1 MTQTAAH
8 TEQWI
13 DLLARIASKEGPAVV
28 WKNVEAAL
36 SGEGDLDVMAPRSAW
51 QEIERSF
58 RSWATDHDLG
68 AVAVCT
74 HIPGTMYLIAVDPTE
89 RAFLQLDVKD
99 RATFRG
105 ATVFEPEALEDVS
118 ETDGRGFRRLRPG
131 AEGLFKLVINGIS
144 SGGRPDDKNLAKE
157 RVAEL
162 LGADEEGY
170 RRAAG
175 LLGPVGKAAAKGA
188 QATAAGGWNRR
199 AMASVESYYLAKA
212 GTEPRIAF
220 SRLVARR
227 AKKTCPV
234 IIQSLRARRRVPEDV
249 DGWVDLVAET
259 HAVYRNDEG
268 TPAVRS
274 GPGAVLSVVGPDG
287 SGKTTLIDGLL
298 QGALAG
304 RPIMRIRKVG
314 TLPRRTM
321 AGITVT
327 EPHKNPPYPF
337 GLSFLKTAYVFCDYF
352 LGWWLRIRPFVR
364 AGGWVIVE
372 RGWWD
377 IAVDPKR
384 YRMSTPSRLLWNLG
398 RLQPVPDLLLILEAP
413 AEVVHARKQELPME
427 ELDRQMRAWR
437 KHLPSKQ
444 KRVFIDAVQP
454 AVEVVRAGEAEV
466 ERLRN
471 ELEGRTESESPAAPR
486 FVLPSAP
493 PSAAR
498 AGLRIYHPMTPRG
511 LAGWSGARALAA
523 VGLVRLLPVERLA
536 SGSVGSS
543 VPDEV
548 GRALSPHLREGMRLA
563 VATTN
568 HEGRYVALGLDAAGG
583 CEWVAKIASGA
594 GGERALQTEA
604 LAVRELAGLAPAPLS
619 PPRLLHE
626 APGLLLLAGV
636 AWKPRLRPWYLPP
649 EVAAAVGG
657 LFAAGVEHGDFAP
670 WNLYRTHS
678 GWALLDWE
686 EARRDP
692 TPYLDPLHFL
702 VQGHAL
708 LGRPRRRELMN
719 GLGGRGFIGRALA
732 AYADRAGLS
741 GARALDHLPAYL
753 KQSMDLLDEEAA
765 DGRRGIEARRA
776 LLAELGA

>member
-1 MTQTAAH
+1 VTETAAH
-8 TEQWI
+8 TKQWI
-13 DLLARIASKEGPAVV
+13 DLLARIASRYGPAVV

-74 HIPGTMYLIAVDPTE
+74 HIPGTMYLIAVDPLE

-105 ATVFEPEALEDVS
+105 ATVFEPAALEEVS
-118 ETDGRGFRRLRPG
+118 ETDGRGFRRLRLG

-162 LGADEEGY
+162 LGADREGY

-175 LLGPVGKAAAKGA
+175 LLGPVGKAAIKGA
-188 QATAAGGWNRR
+188 RATAAGGWDRR

-212 GTEPRIAF
+212 GIKPRIAF
-220 SRLVARR
+220 SRLMARR
-227 AKKTCPV
+227 AKRTCPV
-234 IIQSLRARRRVPEDV
+234 IIQSLQAHRRLPEDV
-249 DGWVDLVAET
+249 DGWLDLVAET

-337 GLSFLKTAYVFCDYF
+337 GLSFLKTAYVFSDYF

-437 KHLPSKQ
+437 EHLPSKQ
-444 KRVFIDAVQP
+444 KRVFIDAVQS
-454 AVEVVRAGEAEV
+454 ADEVVRAGEAEV
-466 ERLRN
+466 ERLRK
-471 ELEGRTESESPAAPR
+471 ELEGRTESQSPAAPR
-486 FVLPSAP
+486 FVLPSSP

-511 LAGWSGARALAA
+511 LAGWNGARCLAA
-523 VGLVRLLPVERLA
+523 VGLARFLPGGR
-536 SGSVGSS
+536 S
-543 VPDEV
+543 VPEEV
-548 GRALSPHLREGMRLA
+548 SRALSPHLREGMRLA

-568 HEGRYVALGLDAAGG
+568 HEGRYVALGLNAEGG
-583 CEWVAKIASGA
+583 CEWVAKIASGTA
-594 GGERALQTEA
+594 GALALQTEA

-636 AWKPRLRPWYLPP
+636 AWKPRLRPWYLPQ

-692 TPYLDPLHFL
+692 TPFLDPLHFL

-708 LGRPRRRELMN
+708 LGRPMRVELLN

-732 AYADRAGLS
+732 AYADAAGLS

-765 DGRRGIEARRA
+765 DRRRGIEARRA

>member
-1 MTQTAAH
+1 MTQTADRTA
-8 TEQWI
+8 QWM
-13 DLLARIASKEGPAVV
+13 DLLGHIASIESPAVV
-28 WKNVEAAL
+28 WKNVEAGV
-36 SGEGDLDVMAPRSAW
+36 SGEGDVDVMAPRSSW
-51 QEIERSF
+51 EEIERSF
-58 RSWATDHDLG
+58 RRWATDHDLG
-68 AVAVCT
+68 AVAVCR
-74 HIPGTMYLIAVDPTE
+74 HIPGTMYLIAVDPLE
-89 RAFLQLDVKD
+89 RVFLQLDVKD

-105 ATVFEPEALEDVS
+105 ATVFQPAVLEDVS
-118 ETDGRGFRRLRPG
+118 EADAGGFRRLRPG

-144 SGGRPDDKNLAKE
+144 SGGRPDPKNLAKE

-162 LGADEEGY
+162 LSGDEEGY
-170 RRAAG
+170 RRAAA
-175 LLGPVGKAAAKGA
+175 LLGSVGKAAGKGA
-188 QATAAGGWNRR
+188 AAVAAGGWDRS
-199 AMASVESYYLAKA
+199 AMARVEAYYLAKA
-212 GTEPRIAF
+212 ATEPQVAF
-220 SRLVARR
+220 SRLVAKR
-227 AKKTCPV
+227 AKKTCP
-234 IIQSLRARRRVPEDV
+234 IIKQSLRAGRRVPEDV
-249 DGWVDLVAET
+249 GGWVDLVAET
-259 HAVYRNDEG
+259 HAVYKDEG
-268 TPAVRS
+268 AAVAAS

-287 SGKTTLIDGLL
+287 SGKTTLIDALL

-304 RPIMRIRKVG
+304 KPIMRIRKVG

-321 AGITVT
+321 PGITVT

-337 GLSFLKTAYVFCDYF
+337 GLSYLKTAYVFCDYF
-352 LGWWLRIRPFVR
+352 LGWGLRIRPFVK

-384 YRMSTPSRLLWNLG
+384 YRMSIPSRLLWALG

-413 AEVVHARKQELPME
+413 AEIVYTRKQELSIE

-444 KRVFIDAVQP
+444 KHVFIDAVKP
-454 AVEVVRAGEAEV
+454 VDEVVRAGEVEV
-466 ERLRN
+466 ERLRS
-471 ELEGRTESESPAAPR
+471 ELEGRIESEGAGAPR
-486 FVLPSAP
+486 FVLPSSP
-493 PSAAR
+493 PAAAR

-523 VGLVRLLPVERLA
+523 VGLARLLPVERLA
-536 SGSVGSS
+536 SGTVGDSI
-543 VPDEV
+543 PDEV
-548 GRALSPHLREGMRLA
+548 TQALAPHLREGMRLA

-568 HEGRYVALGLDAAGG
+568 HEGRYVALGLDADGG

-594 GGERALQTEA
+594 AGADALRTEA
-604 LAVRELAGLAPAPLS
+604 LAVRDLAGRVPAPLS

-626 APGLLLLAGV
+626 APGLLLFAGV
-636 AWKPRLRPWYLPP
+636 AWKPRLRPWYLPQ

-657 LFAAGVEHGDFAP
+657 LFAAGAEHGDFAP
-670 WNLYRTHS
+670 WNLYRTHA

-708 LGRPRRRELMN
+708 LGHPGRKELLK
-719 GLGGRGFIGRALA
+719 GLGGKGFIGRAVV
-732 AYADRAGLS
+732 AYADAAGL
-741 GARALDHLPAYL
+741 GGTRVLDHLPAYL
-753 KQSMDLLDEEAA
+753 KQSMDLLDENAA

>member
-1 MTQTAAH
+1 VTQTADRAA
-8 TEQWI
+8 QWM
-13 DLLARIASKEGPAVV
+13 DLLGRIASKEGPAVV
-28 WKNVEAAL
+28 WKNVEAGL
-36 SGEGDLDVMAPRSAW
+36 SGEGDVDVMAPRSGW
-51 QEIERSF
+51 EEIERSF
-58 RSWATDHDLG
+58 RRWATDHGLG
-68 AVAVCT
+68 AVAVCR
-74 HIPGTMYLIAVDPTE
+74 HIPGTMYLIAVDPLE
-89 RAFLQLDVKD
+89 RVFLQLDVKD

-105 ATVFEPEALEDVS
+105 ATVFEPDALGDVS
-118 ETDGRGFRRLRPG
+118 EEDARGFRRLRPG
-131 AEGLFKLVINGIS
+131 AEGLFKLIINGIS
-144 SGGRPDDKNLAKE
+144 PGGRPDPKNLAKE

-162 LGADEEGY
+162 LSADEEGY
-170 RRAAG
+170 RRAAA
-175 LLGPVGKAAAKGA
+175 LLGSVGKAAVKGA
-188 QATAAGGWNRR
+188 EAAASGGWDRS
-199 AMASVESYYLAKA
+199 AMGRVAAYYLAKA
-212 GTEPRIAF
+212 ATEPQVAF
-220 SRLVARR
+220 SRVVAKR
-227 AKKTCPV
+227 AKKTCP
-234 IIQSLRARRRVPEDV
+234 IIKQSLRAGRRVPEDV
-249 DGWVDLVAET
+249 GGWVDLVAET
-259 HAVYRNDEG
+259 HAVYKDDEG
-268 TPAVRS
+268 AAPAPS

-287 SGKTTLIDGLL
+287 SGKTTLIDALL

-321 AGITVT
+321 PGITVT

-337 GLSFLKTAYVFCDYF
+337 GLSYLKTAYVFCDYF
-352 LGWWLRIRPFVR
+352 LGWGLRIRPFVKT
-364 AGGWVIVE
+364 GGWVIVE

-384 YRMSTPSRLLWNLG
+384 YRMSTPSRLLWALG

-413 AEVVHARKQELPME
+413 AEIVYTRKQELSME

-437 KHLPSKQ
+437 KYLPSKQ
-444 KRVFIDAVQP
+444 KHVFIDAVKP
-454 AVEVVRAGEAEV
+454 VDEVVRAGEVEV

-471 ELEGRTESESPAAPR
+471 ELEGRIESEGSDAPR
-486 FVLPSAP
+486 FVLPSSP
-493 PSAAR
+493 PAAAR

-523 VGLVRLLPVERLA
+523 IGLARLLPV
-536 SGSVGSS
+536 GDS
-543 VPDEV
+543 VPHEV
-548 GRALSPHLREGMRLA
+548 TEALTSHLREGMRLA

-568 HEGRYVALGLDAAGG
+568 HEGRYVALGLDAGGG
-583 CEWVAKIASGA
+583 CEWVAKIATGSAGA
-594 GGERALQTEA
+594 RALRTEA

-626 APGLLLLAGV
+626 APGVLLFAGV
-636 AWKPRLRPWYLPP
+636 EWKPRLRPWYLPQ

-657 LFAAGVEHGDFAP
+657 LFAAGAEHGDFAP

-692 TPYLDPLHFL
+692 TPYLDLLHYL

-708 LGRPRRRELMN
+708 LGRPGRKELLA
-719 GLGGRGFIGRALA
+719 GLGGKGFMGRAVV
-732 AYADRAGLS
+732 AYADAAGLG

-753 KQSMDLLDEEAA
+753 KQSMDLLDEDAA